1 MRSLVWKLVLVA
13 LTLALGAA
21 PVPRASVAWAA
32 SPALQEAQSLYDG
45 AKFNEAITVIRDALS
60 SGKVTGHDAIEARA
74 LMARCMVKTGNRVDA
89 KEGFKFVLRQD
100 SGWRPNATTVP
111 PDEQEVFELARKELT
126 AEQIQAGK
134 RIPASLAFNI
144 GTGSGKHPDI
154 GEIVT
159 ASGGPDELTP
169 KMQVGGS
176 VRFPVSPRYS
186 LDLELQRLRSTAT
199 GDQGGNITKF
209 EASAYPLSLS
219 LYYSL
224 LSRQKFRSYLF
235 AGGGALTS
243 AGAQIDLV
251 LVGFGPNPTELTISG
266 QKNAPYFH
274 GGLELEYL
282 VHSRVALAGR
292 VMGRSAK
299 AKNVLEDSDFTYY
312 GASLQDRDIDFSG
325 FAATIGL
332 RAYIGY

>member
-32 SPALQEAQSLYDG
+32 SPALEQAQSLYDG
-45 AKFNEAITVIRDALS
+45 AKFNEAIKVIRDALS
-60 SGKVTGHDAIEARA
+60 TGQVTGHDAIEARA
-74 LMARCMVKTGNRVDA
+74 LMARCQVKTGNRVDA

-134 RIPASLAFNI
+134 RVPASLTFTF
-144 GTGSGKHPDI
+144 GTGPGAHEDL
-154 GEIVT
+154 GEVVEV
-159 ASGGPDELTP
+159 SGGPDHLVP
-169 KMQVGGS
+169 KMELGGS

-199 GDQGGNITKF
+199 ADQFGNITEF
-209 EASAYPLSLS
+209 EASGYPLSLS
-219 LYYSL
+219 LYYAL
-224 LSRQKFRSYLF
+224 LSKQKFRFNLF
-235 AGGGALTS
+235 AGGGVFSS
-243 AGAQIDLV
+243 AGAKIDLV
-251 LVGFGPNPTELTISG
+251 LVGFGPDPIPLTISG
-266 QKNAPYFH
+266 QKSAPYFH
-274 GGLELEYL
+274 AGLEAEYL
-282 VHSRVALAGR
+282 VFSRVALAGR
-292 VMGRSAK
+292 GMWRSAK
-299 AKNVLEDSDFTYY
+299 AENVLKDSDFTYY

-332 RAYIGY
+332 RAYVGY

>member
-13 LTLALGAA
+13 LMLALGAA

-32 SPALQEAQSLYDG
+32 SPALVEAQSLYDG
-45 AKFNEAITVIRDALS
+45 AKFNEAITMIRDALS
-60 SGKVTGHDAIEARA
+60 TGKVTGHDAIEARA
-74 LMARCMVKTGNRVDA
+74 LMARCQVKTGNRVEA

-100 SGWRPNATTVP
+100 SGWRPNAATVP

-126 AEQIQAGK
+126 AEQIEAGK
-134 RIPASLAFNI
+134 RIPASLSFNV
-144 GTGSGKHPDI
+144 GTGP
-154 GEIVT
+154 GEHEGLAEVVV
-159 ASGGPDELTP
+159 ASGGPDHFTP
-169 KMQVGGS
+169 KMQLGGS
-176 VRFPVSPRYS
+176 VRFPVAQRYS

-199 GDQGGNITKF
+199 GDNSGNITEF

-224 LSRQKFRSYLF
+224 LSKQKFRVNLF
-235 AGGGALTS
+235 AGGGVLSS
-243 AGAQIDLV
+243 AGAKIDLI
-251 LVGFGPNPTELTISG
+251 LIGPGTSLTISG

-274 GGLELEYL
+274 GGIEAEYL
-282 VHSRVALAGR
+282 VFSRFALAGR

-299 AKNVLEDSDFTYY
+299 AENVLEDSDFTYY
-312 GASLQDRDIDFSG
+312 GASLQDRDVDFSG

-332 RAYIGY
+332 RAYVGY